1 MGKIIDILYD
11 EQQARG
17 QLHSAI
23 ESVEQDRLD
32 ELEKVIRKA
41 VGSKVFIEYED
52 LILQQLNRYSRRA
65 YETGLK
71 DGMSLISE
79 LR

>member
-11 EQQARG
+11 EQQVRG

-23 ESVEQDRLD
+23 ESVEQDRID
-32 ELEKVIRKA
+32 ELEKIIIKA

-52 LILQQLNRYSRRA
+52 LILQQLNRNSRRA

-71 DGMSLISE
+71 DGMSLMSE
-79 LR
+79 LK

>member
-11 EQQARG
+11 EQQVRG

-32 ELEKVIRKA
+32 ELEKIIIKA

-52 LILQQLNRYSRRA
+52 LILQQLNRNSRRA

-71 DGMSLISE
+71 DGMSLMSE
-79 LR
+79 LK